1 MRSLLLL
8 SVLPLLLFVYSLLGQ
23 VPGGQVHRL
32 QSSCNVDKV
41 QEQASGS
48 LQESQQAQAV
58 LGFPWML
65 VYVPVRSCHR
75 VLKDKFGA
83 FSPPTYLNHY
93 QVNTWCNW
101 TIWAGSRKH
110 IIIYVKEF
118 MTTEDCDTNEDKIVF
133 EGVSSLIKNSVV
145 YACWNKKINAFA
157 TYAQAVHVV
166 LLRKHAPHHKNTH
179 FKGKYYVFEHQEED
193 SIPKD
198 GFISGTPL
206 RKVVKK
212 ANDSVIRANISVM
225 NDREILDDNIARTAI
240 KENPFKATALNANAQ
255 QTVHTDPSV
264 TVLERPVQLAPW
276 YDTWTPSLKIE
287 RPAILESEK
296 LSMKLVVN
304 KEMHCTG
311 ESLGSSIQ
319 TAASANWQ
327 LCTPAKEEIV
337 VDFSGVYRPTRL
349 PGLLSDAP
357 DLSVFPLVEPLKLL
371 EVKGPGHR
379 PTIKPTHLNYPILA
393 TYSQIL
399 PHDITE
405 TIEGKNI
412 DASHSQSLGSVT
424 LTEGLLQSKL
434 LAYEAVSGPAD
445 DLEKGLWPTHGL
457 TSQHGM
463 VLDHLQFVLETKGMD
478 RLGSC
483 HSRTMPVAEFGSHHS
498 QILEQKY
505 PEVEYFESFR
515 IATDQEKIMLVTAAP
530 HSMLEGK
537 NHLRLQTKQSVP
549 SSAVEQENILA
560 STTGCIPHTKV
571 SKQLADQKADALEV
585 PYSAVKYIQPVDI
598 ATDLVTVFSC
608 AEASFTPLTWAWEAG
623 PTELESIS
631 FPSAEA
637 FLSPTVSELEPAF
650 PFLSAG
656 VPLIP
661 KALELEPASLFP
673 RGESFFPPSVLE
685 LEPSLFPNAETSW
698 PPRSL
703 ELEPALPFPGPEA
716 SLTPSAS
723 GEQSSLSFPCEDP
736 FFTPVAMDL
745 ESVLTLEP
753 VLFLPSAKASP
764 TPKVLET
771 ELVFPFPNMDSPTP
785 VASELEPSP
794 EELELICF
802 LLNVKSSLIPAAMD
816 PELASSM
823 LEPVLFPSA
832 EASFMSVA
840 SDVEPIYFPSTENSL
855 PPVASELEP
864 VPTELD
870 SNFFWSAAGPPFLRA
885 LEVGPVLPFP
895 GTEASIA
902 PAGPELEFVFQS
914 AEASFSPVASELEPA
929 LRFLHAVAPFPPA
942 TRGVS
947 ALKDQLSL
955 GTESSHYMDALKEA
969 EHVLTSTTT
978 TTPLPTARVDNLLEA
993 KLHASLLADNCGVP
1007 GSTERE
1013 QERVFPNPTISQEKG
1028 TYAQQLIVKSGRE
1041 DEGIH
1046 WVETVESK
1054 AVDGNLLFPSL
1065 FPAIK
1070 QQVLTPEPEFED
1082 HISCYSLVPKS
1093 FTNMPPILMGMDHR
1107 GGKQNEFLTS
1117 STSVTLPLVH
1127 VDSRTEVQPTVPMK
1141 EITQTWKQAL
1151 PPCMEHPKVKDTVEW
1166 RSASPFTST
1175 GHTAPVLQTGKLAL
1189 REKMDL
1195 APVQSTSNLVSER
1208 ACMTEMQ
1215 ELPSDVG
1222 PPVSLESGSPW
1233 LLAYL
1238 PIKSCHVILKDDFG
1252 KFSPPHSGIQTNI
1265 WCNWTIWA
1273 GPRKHIL
1280 IYIKGFQGNGDCDE
1294 NWDKIIFQGV
1304 MSNVER
1310 KMAYACKN
1318 QGTLIFAARALAVH
1332 IVFLSGRNFLSQEYK
1347 FKGEYYT
1354 FKDYETADSI
1364 DVASEQ
1370 GLKLQSRKTS
1380 SSGILLHPKL
1390 PKVHSRRLGFQKTT
1404 TAPNDPNKL
1413 HKLPTDQEAGKATN
1427 LEILRNQILHNNLH
1441 AYLSQAMDST
1451 TSPTPFPKGEKPM
1464 NLGDNKNYSREEK
1477 PSDFLKKT
1485 PGLNISVVSATKD
1498 EKRPVLVFRRL
1509 PYRVTIHSD
1518 WLFKPLGM
1526 KQPKKSTEVESV
1538 STSRKLGPQHDSAV
1552 HRRPAGPEDL
1562 QSDVRPYEAE
1572 ISTSRHAYQSLEGM
1586 RERTQTVAP
1595 QTFRVDL
1602 PKDQKTLQANA
1613 VDLQGVIHDH
1623 IRSLE
1628 DSWSNADLT
1637 KGIKEATGQLQHIT
1651 ELERNVKK
1659 SSTDQ
1664 EAFGDDNGKA
1674 NLYFKSAVAYTEMKL
1689 GVQSLTSETS
1699 KPDIKTESVLSPAT
1713 VQNTL
1718 DVSSLKASSSYWAD
1732 ATEFWGVARNVQSD
1746 LLVAEAATSTLHVDS
1761 RITRMKEHL
1770 LLASTKSYPF
1780 SPSFDG
1786 ITKHIESPE
1795 EDAHDSSDLASLLAS
1810 LENDTTLES
1819 QHKPGDIL
1827 FEVTTEMKHEI
1838 RIPQSRKKMKK
1849 ALLESM
1855 KLYIQENLKLSAS
1868 KVNKIKLKEIKRTND
1883 QNLRLTFWL
1892 HLKPEERNISLLLH
1906 SQLKELI
1913 GRSVGEKKLQLTSLS
1928 VEDVNECNSGIGICG
1943 DEADCFNGVGTYLCR
1958 CKKEYE
1964 DHSPTKSGTLC
1975 IRVPRSDLGS
1985 LFSYVEILIGAI
1997 ISVALILVVAVSI
2010 TCMVVKKRRTKKDFC
2025 LQESSPSGTPYTA
2038 QSPPQVPAVDLSNL
2052 GDYLA
2057 RDPFQP
2063 KLRAR
2068 PPEWTL
2074 RMRDNPNE
2082 AYRIFVE
2089 QSECL

>member
-1 MRSLLLL
+1 MRPLLL
-8 SVLPLLLFVYSLLGQ
+8 SVLSLLLFVYSLLGQ
-23 VPGGQVHRL
+23 VPGGRVHRL
-32 QSSCNVDKV
+32 QSSRNVDKV

-101 TIWAGSRKH
+101 TIWAGSRRH

-133 EGVSSLIKNSVV
+133 EGVSSLIENSVV
-145 YACWNKKINAFA
+145 YACWNKKINVFA

-179 FKGKYYVFEHQEED
+179 FKGKYYVFEHREED
-193 SIPKD
+193 SISKD

-225 NDREILDDNIARTAI
+225 NDREVLDDNIARTTI
-240 KENPFKATALNANAQ
+240 KENLFKATALNANAW
-255 QTVHTDPSV
+255 QTVLKDPSV
-264 TVLERPVQLAPW
+264 TVLEKSVQLAPW

-287 RPAILESEK
+287 RPAILESER

-304 KEMHCTG
+304 EEMHGTG
-311 ESLGSSIQ
+311 ESLGSPIQ

-327 LCTPAKEEIV
+327 LCTPAKEETA
-337 VDFSGVYRPTRL
+337 VDFSSVYRPTRL

-357 DLSVFPLVEPLKLL
+357 DLSVEPLKLL

-379 PTIKPTHLNYPILA
+379 PAVKPTHLNYPILA
-393 TYSQIL
+393 TCSQIL

-434 LAYEAVSGPAD
+434 LAYEAVSSPAD

-463 VLDHLQFVLETKGMD
+463 VLDCLQFVSETKGMD
-478 RLGSC
+478 RLGRC
-483 HSRTMPVAEFGSHHS
+483 HSQTMPVAEFGSHQS
-498 QILEQKY
+498 QIQNTQPLDIS
-505 PEVEYFESFR
+505 VLESFR

-530 HSMLEGK
+530 HGMLEGE
-537 NHLRLQTKQSVP
+537 NHLRLQTRHSML
-549 SSAVEQENILA
+549 SSAIEEENILA

-571 SKQLADQKADALEV
+571 SKQLADQKADASEV
-585 PYSAVKYIQPVDI
+585 PYSAVKYTQPVGI
-598 ATDLVTVFSC
+598 ATDLVPVFSC
-608 AEASFTPLTWAWEAG
+608 AEASFTPLTWAWEPG
-623 PTELESIS
+623 LTELESIS

-637 FLSPTVSELEPAF
+637 FLSPTVSELEPAL

-656 VPLIP
+656 VPLSP

-703 ELEPALPFPGPEA
+703 ELEPALPFPGAEA
-716 SLTPSAS
+716 SLTPSAL
-723 GEQSSLSFPCEDP
+723 GEQPSLSFPCEDP
-736 FFTPVAMDL
+736 FFTPAAMDL

-764 TPKVLET
+764 APKVFET
-771 ELVFPFPNMDSPTP
+771 ERVLPFPNMDLPTL
-785 VASELEPSP
+785 VASELEPNP
-794 EELELICF
+794 EELQLVCF
-802 LLNVKSSLIPAAMD
+802 LLSVKSSLTPAAMD

-823 LEPVLFPSA
+823 LEPVLFLSA
-832 EASFMSVA
+832 EASFMLVA
-840 SDVEPIYFPSTENSL
+840 SDVEPIHFPGTKNPL

-902 PAGPELEFVFQS
+902 PTGPELEFVFQS
-914 AEASFSPVASELEPA
+914 AEASFSPVTSELGAVPTELEPA
-929 LRFLHAVAPFPPA
+929 LPFPPA
-942 TRGVS
+942 TRGAS

-978 TTPLPTARVDNLLEA
+978 TTPLPTAHVDSLLEA

-1007 GSTERE
+1007 GSTEWE
-1013 QERVFPNPTISQEKG
+1013 QEQVFPNPTISQEKR
-1028 TYAQQLIVKSGRE
+1028 TCAQQLIVKSERE

-1046 WVETVESK
+1046 WVGTVESK
-1054 AVDGNLLFPSL
+1054 GVDEKLLFPSL

-1070 QQVLTPEPEFED
+1070 QHVLSSNSGSGV
-1082 HISCYSLVPKS
+1082 HISHYSLEPKS
-1093 FTNMPPILMGMDHR
+1093 FTKMPLILMGMDHR
-1107 GGKQNEFLTS
+1107 RRKQNEFLTS
-1117 STSVTLPLVH
+1117 STSVTPPLVRA
-1127 VDSRTEVQPTVPMK
+1127 DSHTEVKPTVPTK
-1141 EITQTWKQAL
+1141 EITQTWEQAV
-1151 PPCMEHPKVKDTVEW
+1151 PPRMEHPKVKDTVEW
-1166 RSASPFTST
+1166 RSASLFTST
-1175 GHTAPVLQTGKLAL
+1175 GHTAPVLQTGKPAL

-1195 APVQSTSNLVSER
+1195 GPVQSTCNLVSER
-1208 ACMTEMQ
+1208 ACITQMQ

-1222 PPVSLESGSPW
+1222 PPVSLELGSPW

-1238 PIKSCHVILKDDFG
+1238 PVKSCHVILKDDFG

-1280 IYIKGFQGNGDCDE
+1280 IYIKGFQGNEDCDE

-1332 IVFLSGRNFLSQEYK
+1332 VVFLSGSNFLSQEYK

-1354 FKDYETADSI
+1354 FKDYETSGSI

-1390 PKVHSRRLGFQKTT
+1390 PKVHARRLGFQKAT
-1404 TAPNDPNKL
+1404 TAPNDQNKL
-1413 HKLPTDQEAGKATN
+1413 RKLPTDQAAGKATN
-1427 LEILRNQILHNNLH
+1427 LEVLRNQILHNNLH
-1441 AYLSQAMDST
+1441 AHLSQAMDST

-1464 NLGDNKNYSREEK
+1464 NLGDNENYSREEK
-1477 PSDFLKKT
+1477 PSDFLRIT
-1485 PGLNISVVSATKD
+1485 PGLNTSVVSAIKD
-1498 EKRPVLVFRRL
+1498 KKRPVLIFRRL

-1526 KQPKKSTEVESV
+1526 KQPKKSAEVESV
-1538 STSRKLGPQHDSAV
+1538 STSRKLGPQHDSAFYQ
-1552 HRRPAGPEDL
+1552 RPENL
-1562 QSDVRPYEAE
+1562 QSDVRLYEAE
-1572 ISTSRHAYQSLEGM
+1572 TSTSRHAYQSLERM

-1595 QTFRVDL
+1595 QTFRADL
-1602 PKDQKTLQANA
+1602 PQDQEMLQANA
-1613 VDLQGVIHDH
+1613 MDLQGVIHDRV
-1623 IRSLE
+1623 RSLE

-1659 SSTDQ
+1659 SGTYQ

-1674 NLYFKSAVAYTEMKL
+1674 NLYFESAVAYTEMKL
-1689 GVQSLTSETS
+1689 GVQPLTAETS

-1732 ATEFWGVARNVQSD
+1732 ATEFQGVVRDVQSG
-1746 LLVAEAATSTLHVDS
+1746 LLVAEAATSTPHLDS
-1761 RITRMKEHL
+1761 RITRTKEHL
-1770 LLASTKSYPF
+1770 LLTSTKSYPF
-1780 SPSFDG
+1780 SPSFDV
-1786 ITKHIESPE
+1786 ITKHIESP

-1827 FEVTTEMKHEI
+1827 FEVTTEMKHEVW
-1838 RIPQSRKKMKK
+1838 IPQSGKKMKK

-1855 KLYIQENLKLSAS
+1855 KLHIQENLKLSAS

-1913 GRSVGEKKLQLTSLS
+1913 GRSVGEEKLQLTSLS

-1975 IRVPRSDLGS
+1975 IRVPRSDIGS
-1985 LFSYVEILIGAI
+1985 LFGYMEILIGAI
-1997 ISVALILVVAVSI
+1997 ISVALILVVVVSI
-2010 TCMVVKKRRTKKDFC
+2010 ACMVIKKRHTKKDFC

-2038 QSPPQVPAVDLSNL
+2038 QSQPQVPAVDLSNL

-2057 RDPFQP
+2057 GDPFQP

-2082 AYRIFVE
+2082 AYRIYVE